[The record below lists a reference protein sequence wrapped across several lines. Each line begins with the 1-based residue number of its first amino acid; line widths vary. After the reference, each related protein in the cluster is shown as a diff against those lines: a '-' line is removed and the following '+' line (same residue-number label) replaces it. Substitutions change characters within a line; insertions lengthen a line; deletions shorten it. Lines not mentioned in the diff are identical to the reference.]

1 MNILKHKLTILQYDF
16 ENNLVL
22 LMKRFVAYARLGDS
36 LICQAEGP
44 NKKEAQTKAADKAL
58 RLETAAA
65 SQVRQK

>member
-1 MNILKHKLTILQYDF
+1 
-16 ENNLVL
+16 
-22 LMKRFVAYARLGDS
+22 MKRFVAYARLGDS

-65 SQVRQK
+65 QVRQKENRYTNKQ